1 MTYSNSDMI
10 KAESLKSVIWE
21 IPIPR
26 RGGAVLSRLNELEKS
41 LKAIQGEL
49 EKAPLKY
56 APPVG
61 TYLYSTNNPELT
73 WTGTTWTR
81 IEEGTYLTAAGDDYS
96 ENTNYGSNSVT
107 LTESHLP
114 RHTHTGPSHSHTMAH
129 THAGPSH
136 THSVTGTAASAG
148 SHSHKALMRYGWDW
162 TGTANQWSTGS
173 SNQSGNWYLQT
184 ESAGAHTHSVT
195 GTAAAAGTGKTGA
208 SSASSTGADGTG
220 ITGSTGGGIAFNN
233 MPKSIAISLWKRT
246 G

>member
-1 MTYSNSDMI
+1 MTYFNSDMI
-10 KAESLKSVIWE
+10 KAESLKSIIWE
-21 IPIPR
+21 IPYLDG
-26 RGGAVLSRLNELEKS
+26 GGAVLSRLNELEKS
-41 LKAIQGEL
+41 LSEIQKEL

-61 TYLYSTNNPELT
+61 TYLYSTNNPALT
-73 WTGTTWTR
+73 WAGTTWTK
-81 IEEGTYLTAAGDDYS
+81 IEEGTYLTAAGSSYS
-96 ENTNYGSNSVT
+96 ENTNYGSNSIT

-136 THSVTGTAASAG
+136 THSVSGTTASAG

-184 ESAGAHTHSVT
+184 ESAGAHTH
-195 GTAAAAGTGKTGA
+195 
-208 SSASSTGADGTG
+208 
-220 ITGSTGGGIAFNN
+220 IAYQAQLPHQVLVKQELLLRLVLAHLGLELQVPQVVEWHLVICLNL
-233 MPKSIAISLWKRT
+233 SQSLYENE
-246 G
+246 